1 MSGLV
6 FLETSE
12 LSVGESD
19 GQILVPVV
27 RTGDLSQA
35 VTVTFGITGLD
46 ATPGEDFTAVASAT
60 VVIPVGMDR
69 ATIPV
74 DILDDLLGEASE
86 TLVVS
91 IINIDSGTLQAPRT
105 ARVTIL
111 DDETPVEEPVD
122 PPLTPVYEV
131 NEEVTV
137 SGLVNPI
144 DIEFLPDVP
153 GAPDGS
159 QWAYVA
165 EKPGRIMLVDTA
177 SGEIVSEFIDLRD
190 QVANDAD
197 RGLLDIVVHP
207 DFPAE
212 PYIYAFYVVDPP
224 DTAGKTG
231 NDGPDSPG
239 NRYSHV
245 VRFTADADND
255 YKTVVEG
262 SAKIIAGAAGQSL
275 ADISG
280 NGAVDSTT
288 DLDLPESGIDPDT
301 GEFID
306 DYLKVDSRSHAG
318 GALAFG
324 PDGALYISVGD
335 GTSFN
340 FTDPRSASVQ
350 DINSLSGKILRVD
363 PETGLGLADNPFA
376 DEAESLSSNAAKV
389 YQLGL
394 RNPFSMAFDENG
406 NLLIT
411 ETGWNSYEEIN
422 SGPPGANFGWPY
434 YEGGDNG
441 VLSEAPGYSDLPE
454 AAAFYAEVAAGNIV
468 ITAPLKAFSHDSA
481 DPGYQ
486 VQSITGGGVV
496 YTGDKYPALFQNDYF
511 FADFSQGE
519 IFTIDVN
526 DRRDTSFLYNR
537 PGDFGPV
544 HFEQGPDGYVY
555 YVDIVAGEIGR
566 LLITGGPADE
576 LAPIATDD
584 VASTN
589 VTAPAPQL
597 NVLDND
603 IDPDGLSANLIVSA
617 VASFA
622 ANVGV
627 AVAGSNGGQFTIAA
641 DGTASFDP
649 NGEFADLAPGTTT
662 TTAVEYVV
670 RDPDG
675 REAVATYTVTV
686 VAPGA
691 GAGSTIQ
698 INAAGQTGEESIALL
713 IDDEIVATF
722 DDIAVAGQILT
733 FEADEGAISPDRVKV
748 AFTNDLYDEA
758 LGIDRNVIIQNIT
771 IDGTDYVTDDA
782 AVFSTGTWLA
792 ADGVTPGYGRG
803 DILHSN
809 GFFAYGQAQ
818 GTGSII
824 TIDAYGAFGAETME
838 LLIDGAVV
846 ATFEDVSA
854 TGATYTYR
862 ADDTVLADQV
872 RVQFTN
878 DVYDPAAGIDYNLTV
893 DRITIDERIFQ
904 TEDDNVF
911 STGTWLPGDG
921 LVPGFGRGET
931 LNSNGYFQYAESPP
945 GGSTIQIF
953 AAGQEGA
960 EIMELLIDGVVQARY
975 EDVPVAGDVFVFESD
990 EVITAD
996 QVRVAFVN
1004 DLYDP
1009 ANGID
1014 YNLIVDKISI
1024 DTLVFETEDPAVFST
1039 GTWLPEDGIQDGFGR
1054 GDTLATVGYF
1064 QYSSSGA
1071 DEVL

>member
-6 FLETSE
+6 YLETSE

-19 GQILVPVV
+19 GLILVPVI
-27 RTGDLSQA
+27 RTGDLSEA

-46 ATPGEDFTAVASAT
+46 ATPGEDFVAVNGT
-60 VVIPVGMDR
+60 VVIPAGADR
-69 ATIPV
+69 AAISV
-74 DILDDLLGEASE
+74 NILDDILGEDSE

-111 DDETPVEEPVD
+111 DDENPIVEPPN
-122 PPLTPVYEV
+122 PPLTSVYDITEDV
-131 NEEVTV
+131 AV

-144 DIEFLPDVP
+144 DIQFITDVP
-153 GAPDGS
+153 GAPEGS

-165 EKPGRIMLVDTA
+165 EKAGRIKLVDTA
-177 SGEIVSEFIDLRD
+177 SGEIVSEFIDLSD

-197 RGLLDIVVHP
+197 RGMMDIVVHP

-212 PYIYAFYVVDPP
+212 PYIYTFYVVDPP

-231 NDGPDSPG
+231 NDGPNSPG
-239 NRYSHV
+239 NRFAHV
-245 VRFTADADND
+245 VRYTADADND

-262 SAKIIAGAAGQSL
+262 SAKIIAGAAGQTL

-288 DLDLPESGIDPDT
+288 DFNQPESGVDPET

-306 DYLKVDSRSHAG
+306 DYIKVDSRSHAG

-324 PDGALYISVGD
+324 PDGALYISTGD

-340 FTDPRSASVQ
+340 FADPRSVSVQ

-376 DEAESLSSNAAKV
+376 DEADSLSSNAAKV

-394 RNPFSMAFDENG
+394 RNPFSMAFDTNG

-411 ETGWNSYEEIN
+411 ETGWESFEELN
-422 SGPPGANFGWPY
+422 SGGPGANFGWPY

-441 VLSEAPGYSDLPE
+441 VLNPAPGYSQFPE
-454 AAAFYAEVAAGNIV
+454 AAAFYADVAAGNIT
-468 ITAPLKAFSHDSA
+468 ITAPVRAFSHASS

-537 PGDFGPV
+537 PGEFGPV

-555 YVDIVAGEIGR
+555 YVDIVSGEIGR

-576 LAPIATDD
+576 LAPIGVDD
-584 VASTN
+584 VAATDTSSP
-589 VTAPAPQL
+589 APAL
-597 NVLDND
+597 NVLAND

-627 AVAGSNGGQFTIAA
+627 AVAGDNGGQFTIGE
-641 DGTASFDP
+641 DGSASFDP
-649 NGEFADLAPGTTT
+649 NGDFAALAPGTSTT
-662 TTAVEYVV
+662 TSIEYVV

-675 REAVATYTVTV
+675 RESVATYTVTV
-686 VAPGA
+686 AAPGNSQ
-691 GAGSTIQ
+691 GSTIQ
-698 INAAGQTGEESIALL
+698 ITASGQTGEESISLL
-713 IDDEIVATF
+713 IDDSVVATF
-722 DDIAVAGQILT
+722 DNIAIAGQVLT
-733 FEADEGAISPDRVKV
+733 YQAEEGAISPARLKV
-748 AFTNDLYDEA
+748 AFTNDFLDLA
-758 LGIDRNVIIQNIT
+758 QGIDRNVTIQSIS
-771 IDGTDYVTDDA
+771 IDGTEFATNDPS
-782 AVFSTGTWLA
+782 VFSTGSWQA
-792 ADGVTPGYGRG
+792 ADGVTPGFGRG
-803 DILHSN
+803 DVLHTN
-809 GFFAYGQAQ
+809 GFFAYGQDA

-824 TIDAYGAFGAETME
+824 TIDAAGASGFETME
-838 LLIDGAVV
+838 LLIDGEVV
-846 ATFEDVSA
+846 ATFNNVASEQ
-854 TGATYTYR
+854 TTYTYR
-862 ADDTVLADQV
+862 ADSSILADQV
-872 RVQFTN
+872 RIQFTN
-878 DVYDPAAGIDYNLTV
+878 DVYDPANNVDYNLFV
-893 DRITIDERIFQ
+893 DRLTIDDRIFQ
-904 TEDDNVF
+904 TEDPSVF

-921 LVPGFGRGET
+921 VQPGFGRGDT
-931 LNSNGYFQYAESPP
+931 LTNNGFFQYTETPP
-945 GGSTIQIF
+945 TGSTIQIF
-953 AAGQEGA
+953 ANGAEGA
-960 EIMELLIDGVVQARY
+960 EIMELLIDGQVEARY
-975 EDVPVAGDVFVFESD
+975 ENVSVAGDVFIFQSD

-1004 DLYDP
+1004 DVYDP

-1014 YNLIVDKISI
+1014 YNLTVDKISI
-1024 DTLVFETEDPAVFST
+1024 DSLVFETEDPSVFST

-1054 GDTLATVGYF
+1054 GETLATVGYF
-1064 QYSSSGA
+1064 QFA
-1071 DEVL
+1071 DDIPDV